1 MVTFSLLYV
10 FFYLFLLLGIF
21 FFIFT
26 HIPFYALINFS
37 ISNIMIFLQKYK
49 NLSFFYF
56 WLLFM
61 LTGLP
66 PFGLFLVK
74 FNIFF
79 FLLYSSNIITLILL
93 FTIFF
98 FNMIF
103 YLQVFNFK
111 NFKKNNY
118 HVVNTEIFSLW
129 KDHKNYTT
137 YSTYFITKF
146 LVNILFFLFF
156 MFFFFSDYYLI
167 LFINIVNNKSTW
179 FLKI

>member
-1 MVTFSLLYV
+1 MFTLSVLYV
-10 FFYLFLLLGIF
+10 FFYLFLVLGIF

-26 HIPFYALINFS
+26 QIPFYVLINFS
-37 ISNIMIFLQKYK
+37 IPNIMIFLQKYK
-49 NLSFFYF
+49 YLSFFYF

-66 PFGLFLVK
+66 PFGLFFIK

-79 FLLYSSNIITLILL
+79 FLLHSSNIISFILL
-93 FTIFF
+93 FSFFF

-118 HVVNTEIFSLW
+118 HVVSPEIFSLW
-129 KDHKNYTT
+129 KDNNNYTT

-146 LVNILFFLFF
+146 SVNILFFFFF
-156 MFFFFSDYYLI
+156 MFFFFSDFYLI

-179 FLKI
+179 FF